1 MPGKFESHGGAPIWL
16 NHSEEGGKWREMA
29 RRIVQGLVAAARTL
43 AFRLG
48 ETEAGSSRRDSAVS
62 EHE

>member
-1 MPGKFESHGGAPIWL
+1 M
-16 NHSEEGGKWREMA
+16 
-29 RRIVQGLVAAARTL
+29 QGLVAAARTL